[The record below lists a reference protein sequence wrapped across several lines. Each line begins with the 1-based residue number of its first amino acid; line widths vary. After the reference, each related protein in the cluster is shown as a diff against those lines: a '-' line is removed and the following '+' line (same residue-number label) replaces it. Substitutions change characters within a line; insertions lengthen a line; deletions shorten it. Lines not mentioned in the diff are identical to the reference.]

1 MVFMVLW
8 FYGFMVSIF
17 LLVFHA
23 VYDDCTHLIDGFVEI
38 VVGEVVCVDRLMEFY
53 SNETWY
59 DAI

>member
-1 MVFMVLW
+1 
-8 FYGFMVSIF
+8 MVSIF

-53 SNETWY
+53 FNETWY